1 MAKKYDIAL
10 NFAQMTPIKAYI
22 LGLMW
27 ADGWITSTETECALS
42 SNDDEIY
49 KLNELIYPKQNH
61 SIEKRNS
68 GCKIIHICNKQIVS
82 QVTYSPTYASLR
94 GGGFS
99 LKYGNPH
106 SIDELS
112 PCVPRFLFLF
122 YANAIL
128 IPSFRM
134 FTAALISLL

>member
-82 QVTYSPTYASLR
+82 QLKGY
-94 GGGFS
+94 GFCS
-99 LKYGNPH
+99 DKSVNGIP
-106 SIDELS
+106 I
-112 PCVPRFLFLF
+112 VPIGFEMIRKNWLAETDGENINTIIAGFNECFE
-122 YANAIL
+122 AKK
-128 IPSFRM
+128 
-134 FTAALISLL
+134 